1 MIKVTGRDNGKG
13 VWMNVVGI
21 TTRGRQ
27 EVARIPRSTLS
38 RIIKVKDGEMGCVSV
53 DVLRDIGV
61 NAGFYRKIEGCR
73 GLGMWVEPRIDD
85 VPHEQDNPTI
95 YYNRLKD
102 MYRRGGVRVD
112 MRALRKV
119 LDVAAMLGAPTRD
132 LHIMA
137 KAGYWMLADT
147 ASWYAIVKEKDDA
160 LMVAHFAL
168 EMEDVRFY
176 VDEVEDM
183 WADVVA
189 PPFDA
194 PEWDINGHG
203 RLCLWIDETGG
214 ARLGDISG
222 GGEIAYSSKA
232 LRAICPS
239 TGLAYAMPADE
250 WMERYAVWK
259 EAVAVKDRL
268 KAGDDALWKARQ
280 SVDVVVLDGLL
291 ELGVTLLEQP
301 DDADADEK

>member
-38 RIIKVKDGEMGCVSV
+38 RIIKVKDGEMGCISV

-61 NAGFYRKIEGCR
+61 NAGFYREIEGCG

-85 VPHEQDNPTI
+85 VPHEQDNPTL
-95 YYNRLKD
+95 YYDRLTY

-137 KAGYWMLADT
+137 KGGYWLLVDT
-147 ASWYAIVKEKDDA
+147 DSWYAIVKEKDDA

-168 EMEDVRFY
+168 EMGDVRFY
-176 VDEVEDM
+176 VDEVENA
-183 WADVVA
+183 WEDVVA

-194 PEWDINGHG
+194 PEWDINGNG
-203 RLCLWIDETGG
+203 RLCLWIDATGG
-214 ARLGDISG
+214 ARLGDVSG
-222 GGEIAYSSKA
+222 GGEIAYSSRA
-232 LRAICPS
+232 LNRLCAS
-239 TGLAYAMPADE
+239 TRLAYAMPVAL
-250 WMERYAVWK
+250 WMERYSVWE

-268 KAGDDALWKARQ
+268 EAGDDALWKARQ
-280 SVDVVVLDGLL
+280 SVDAVVLDGLL
-291 ELGVTLLEQP
+291 ELGVTLPDKP
-301 DDADADEK
+301 DDNEK

>member
-38 RIIKVKDGEMGCVSV
+38 RIIKVKDGEMGCISV

-61 NAGFYRKIEGCR
+61 NAGFYREIEGCG

-85 VPHEQDNPTI
+85 VPHEQDNPTL
-95 YYNRLKD
+95 YYDRLKD

-137 KAGYWMLADT
+137 KAGYWLLVDT

-160 LMVAHFAL
+160 LMVTHFAL
-168 EMEDVRFY
+168 EMGDVRFY
-176 VDEVEDM
+176 VDEVENA
-183 WADVVA
+183 WEDVVA

-194 PEWDINGHG
+194 PEWDINGNG

-214 ARLGDISG
+214 ARLGDVSG
-222 GGEIAYSSKA
+222 GGEIAYSSRA
-232 LRAICPS
+232 LNRLCAS
-239 TGLAYAMPADE
+239 TRLAYAMPADE

-291 ELGVTLLEQP
+291 ELGVTLLEQH
-301 DDADADEK
+301 ADADEK